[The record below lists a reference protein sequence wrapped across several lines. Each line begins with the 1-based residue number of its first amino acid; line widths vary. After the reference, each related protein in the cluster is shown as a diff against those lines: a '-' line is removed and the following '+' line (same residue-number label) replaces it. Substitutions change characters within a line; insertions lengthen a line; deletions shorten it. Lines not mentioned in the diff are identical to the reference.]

1 MCNINSFSF
10 LTASGTYAY
19 IETSFPRN
27 YNDTARLISA
37 LIPKNSRPGTCISF
51 WYHMYGPDINTLS
64 VYTKSG
70 GSLGSPIWKR
80 TGSQGNK
87 WKYAQVFVR
96 SLLDYQVGFAQRFC
110 QFCSPSSFFFQ
121 RNFKRDVSYEAKG
134 PSTHTNSE
142 FFRGSYNLQKVLSF
156 SGRLEKSLNQ
166 VKVIEKYLISLV
178 GREITTLFTPQD
190 FLLNQI
196 TLPRKIQL
204 IIGVRTL

>member
-110 QFCSPSSFFFQ
+110 QFCSPSSFFFL
-121 RNFKRDVSYEAKG
+121 RNFKRDVMKLRPHPPTQIRRFFVARTIWVLVK
-134 PSTHTNSE
+134 TNSE
-142 FFRGSYNLQKVLSF
+142 IILFWLACTTDETELLVKSICEPVP
-156 SGRLEKSLNQ
+156 KSLFQ
-166 VKVIEKYLISLV
+166 AAAVC
-178 GREITTLFTPQD
+178 QD
-190 FLLNQI
+190 LSMCHGWHLL
-196 TLPRKIQL
+196 
-204 IIGVRTL
+204 

>member
-110 QFCSPSSFFFQ
+110 QFCSPSSLFFL
-121 RNFKRDVSYEAKG
+121 RNFKRDLMKLRPHPPTQIRRFFVARTILKRSWVLVAVLKS
-134 PSTHTNSE
+134 PWIRLRSLRSTWFH
-142 FFRGSYNLQKVLSF
+142 
-156 SGRLEKSLNQ
+156 
-166 VKVIEKYLISLV
+166 
-178 GREITTLFTPQD
+178 
-190 FLLNQI
+190 
-196 TLPRKIQL
+196 
-204 IIGVRTL
+204 

>member
-1 MCNINSFSF
+1 MFLFSIWGVSDNMKSAIFCVKIKVGEVKKNVWSVNVKFSFLCNSFSF

-110 QFCSPSSFFFQ
+110 QFCSPSSFFFL
-121 RNFKRDVSYEAKG
+121 RKRDVSYEAKG

-142 FFRGSYNLQKVLSF
+142 IFRGSYNLEKVLSL
-156 SGRLEKSLNQ
+156 SGRLEKSLN
-166 VKVIEKYLISLV
+166 
-178 GREITTLFTPQD
+178 
-190 FLLNQI
+190 
-196 TLPRKIQL
+196 
-204 IIGVRTL
+204 